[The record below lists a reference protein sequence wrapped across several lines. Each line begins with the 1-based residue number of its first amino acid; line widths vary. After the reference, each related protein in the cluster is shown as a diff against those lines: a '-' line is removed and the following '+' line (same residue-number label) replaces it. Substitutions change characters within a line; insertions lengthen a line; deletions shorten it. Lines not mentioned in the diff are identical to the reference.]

1 MAFLTNMDPKKLRIY
16 GLVGSIVG
24 IYLGAMLNS
33 ALDTNVFSFIG
44 AIAAIFAVLMGAN
57 AVRRVCAYGIGTGV
71 PSIGMLALG
80 MGIIAVMFGL
90 SNAETLGS
98 VLLGPIIILIY
109 AGVFGYVIGVIA
121 NKVIKFNIPIMEE
134 GNADLSMAG
143 ALAILGW
150 SLAISGGLNY
160 LPVVDLGTGA
170 IVNAGILKNVLETGY
185 IAIIFIAGGLAILHP
200 FNANLGPDEKQ
211 DRTLVNAVMC
221 SGIAMITTGIAALM
235 TQGMAAGLLQLVI
248 GFAIWYYFFKM
259 YYRLVK
265 RDASAVV
272 GTGLLPPTVQ

>member
-1 MAFLTNMDPKKLRIY
+1 MSFLSNMDPKKLRIY
-16 GLVGSIVG
+16 GLAGSILG
-24 IYLGAMLNS
+24 IYLGSILNS

-44 AIAAIFAVLMGAN
+44 AVAAIFAVIMGAN

-90 SNAETLGS
+90 SMAETIGFP
-98 VLLGPIIILIY
+98 LLGPIIILIY
-109 AGVFGYVIGVIA
+109 AGVFGYIIGVIA

-143 ALAILGW
+143 AMALLGW
-150 SLAISGGLNY
+150 SFAISGSLAYVDILN
-160 LPVVDLGTGA
+160 D
-170 IVNAGILKNVLETGY
+170 VLMTGY

-211 DRTLVNAVMC
+211 DRTLVNAIMV
-221 SGIAMITTGIAALM
+221 SGLAMITTGIAALL
-235 TQGMAAGLLQLVI
+235 TQGLAAGLLQLVI
-248 GFAIWYYFFKM
+248 GFAIWFYFFKM
-259 YYRLVK
+259 FYRLVK

>member
-1 MAFLTNMDPKKLRIY
+1 MSVGGSAGGAPSAYEPKKLRMY

-24 IYLGAMLNS
+24 IYLGSILNS
-33 ALDTNVFSFIG
+33 ALNTEVFSFIG
-44 AIAAIFAVLMGAN
+44 AVAAIFAVVMGAN
-57 AVRRVCAYGIGTGV
+57 SVRRVCAYGIGTGV

-90 SNAETLGS
+90 SVAETLGFGM
-98 VLLGPIIILIY
+98 LGPIITLIY
-109 AGVFGYVIGVIA
+109 AGVFGYIIGVIA
-121 NKVIKFNIPIMEE
+121 NKVIKFNIPVMEE

-150 SLAISGGLNY
+150 SFAISGT
-160 LPVVDLGTGA
+160 LGYED
-170 IVNAGILKNVLETGY
+170 IVTDVLMTGY

-211 DRTLVNAVMC
+211 ERTLVNAIMV
-221 SGIAMITTGIAALM
+221 GGLAMTATGIGALL
-235 TQGMAAGLLQLVI
+235 TQGLSEGLLQIII

-259 YYRLVK
+259 YYKLVK

>member
-1 MAFLTNMDPKKLRIY
+1 MSLGGAAGGAPSAFDPKKLRMY

-24 IYLGAMLNS
+24 IYLGAILNS
-33 ALDTNVFSFIG
+33 ALNTNVFSFIG
-44 AIAAIFAVLMGAN
+44 AVAAIFAVVMGAN

-90 SNAETLGS
+90 SMAETLGS
-98 VLLGPIIILIY
+98 ILVGPIIILVY
-109 AGVFGYVIGVIA
+109 AGVFGYIIGVIA
-121 NKVIKFNIPIMEE
+121 NKVIKFNIPVMEE

-143 ALAILGW
+143 AMAILGW
-150 SLAISGGLNY
+150 SFAISGTLGYVDILN
-160 LPVVDLGTGA
+160 
-170 IVNAGILKNVLETGY
+170 NVLMSGY

-200 FNANLGPDEKQ
+200 FNANLGPDEQQ
-211 DRTLVNAVMC
+211 DRTLVNAIMV
-221 SGIAMITTGIAALM
+221 SGMAMIATGIGAIA
-235 TQGMAAGLLQLVI
+235 TQGLASGLLQLVI
-248 GFAIWYYFFKM
+248 GFAIWFYFFKM

-265 RDASAVV
+265 RDAAAVV

>member
-1 MAFLTNMDPKKLRIY
+1 MSVGGSAGGAPSAYDPKKLRMY

-24 IYLGAMLNS
+24 IYLGAILNS
-33 ALDTNVFSFIG
+33 ALDTNVFSFFG
-44 AIAAIFAVLMGAN
+44 AVAAIFAVVMGAN
-57 AVRRVCAYGIGTGV
+57 SVRRVCAYGIGTGV

-90 SNAETLGS
+90 SVAESLGFG
-98 VLLGPIIILIY
+98 LLGPIITMIY

-121 NKVIKFNIPIMEE
+121 NKVIKFNIPVMEE

-150 SLAISGGLNY
+150 SFAISGTLGYIDILN
-160 LPVVDLGTGA
+160 D
-170 IVNAGILKNVLETGY
+170 VLMTGY

-200 FNANLGPDEKQ
+200 FNANLGPDETQ
-211 DRTLVNAVMC
+211 DRTLVNAIMV
-221 SGIAMITTGIAALM
+221 GGLAMVATGIAALG
-235 TQGMAAGLLQLVI
+235 TQGVAAGLLQLVI
-248 GFAIWYYFFKM
+248 GFVLWFYFFKM
-259 YYRLVK
+259 FYKLVK
-265 RDASAVV
+265 RDAAAVV

>member
-1 MAFLTNMDPKKLRIY
+1 
-16 GLVGSIVG
+16 
-24 IYLGAMLNS
+24 
-33 ALDTNVFSFIG
+33 
-44 AIAAIFAVLMGAN
+44 MGAN

-90 SNAETLGS
+90 SMAETIGFP
-98 VLLGPIIILIY
+98 LLGPIIILIY
-109 AGVFGYVIGVIA
+109 AGVFGYIIGVIA

-143 ALAILGW
+143 AMALLGW
-150 SLAISGGLNY
+150 SFAISGSLAYVDILN
-160 LPVVDLGTGA
+160 D
-170 IVNAGILKNVLETGY
+170 VLMTGY

-211 DRTLVNAVMC
+211 DRTLVNAIMV
-221 SGIAMITTGIAALM
+221 SGLAMITTGIAALL
-235 TQGMAAGLLQLVI
+235 TQGLAAGLLQLVI
-248 GFAIWYYFFKM
+248 GFAIWFYFFKM
-259 YYRLVK
+259 FYRLVK

>member
-1 MAFLTNMDPKKLRIY
+1 MAFLSDMDPKKLRIY
-16 GLVGSIVG
+16 GLVGSVVG
-24 IYLGAMLNS
+24 IYLGAILNS
-33 ALDTNVFSFIG
+33 ALNTNVFSFIG
-44 AIAAIFAVLMGAN
+44 AIAAIFAVVMGAN

-90 SNAETLGS
+90 SMAETLGS
-98 VLLGPIIILIY
+98 VLLGPIIILVY

-121 NKVIKFNIPIMEE
+121 NRVIKFNIPVMEE

-143 ALAILGW
+143 AMALLGW
-150 SLAISGGLNY
+150 SFAISGTLGY
-160 LPVVDLGTGA
+160 VD
-170 IVNAGILKNVLETGY
+170 ILKDVLMTGY

-235 TQGMAAGLLQLVI
+235 TQGLAAGLLQLVI
-248 GFAIWYYFFKM
+248 GFAIWFYFFKM